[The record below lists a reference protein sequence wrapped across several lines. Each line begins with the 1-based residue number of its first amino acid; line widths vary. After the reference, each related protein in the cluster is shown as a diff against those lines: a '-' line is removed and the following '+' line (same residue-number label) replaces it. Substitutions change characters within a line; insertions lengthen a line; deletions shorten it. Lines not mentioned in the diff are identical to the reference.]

1 MWTRDAILEKD
12 NRASKGIKQN
22 WIEQNLLNFLN
33 VMAKSFF
40 LEGRLGNLDFPGASF
55 FPEDFKF

>member
-1 MWTRDAILEKD
+1 MD
-12 NRASKGIKQN
+12 NRTSKGKQN
-22 WIEQNLLNFLN
+22 WTEQNLLNFLN

-40 LEGRLGNLDFPGASF
+40 LEGRLGNLDFPSVSF